1 MYKYLAESSIKRA
14 QSLRT
19 ANKKT
24 KIKKKLNVQI
34 TKISPFPQI
43 EAMASVIGVMVIKH
57 QSVRTIPNR
66 VLEDMNTMLMEG

>member
-19 ANKKT
+19 ANKKI
-24 KIKKKLNVQI
+24 KIKKLNVQI

-57 QSVRTIPNR
+57 QSVRTIPEK